1 MRSIEDESG
10 DAVKSTEEWRAALEA
25 FGAAPADIKAA
36 LENQAPA
43 DFPLWPENEQAIDLF
58 IAMSTQLRTAGLN
71 GRVIGFD
78 YNALP
83 IVMRAL
89 GIARRDQPG
98 VFRQLQ
104 IAEDELLK

>member
-1 MRSIEDESG
+1 
-10 DAVKSTEEWRAALEA
+10 
-25 FGAAPADIKAA
+25 
-36 LENQAPA
+36 
-43 DFPLWPENEQAIDLF
+43 
-58 IAMSTQLRTAGLN
+58 MSTQLRTAGLN

-78 YNALP
+78 YSALP

-104 IAEDELLK
+104 TAEDELLK